1 MRRTCRPFRCPPQP
15 ADTILAIRRAK
26 RSAPWLR
33 WIAKARGGAP
43 YGNIVTF
50 GAGAS
55 RYQVTTRVHSP
66 ASVGAISDRLQRRK
80 LFVLISALVI
90 AVAHILAAFAPSFAV
105 FVVAIGIAGLANGV
119 YLAVDQALIAEVL
132 PSRKNVAKDMG
143 VLHLANVLPQTLVP
157 VLAPLF
163 LAIGANGDNYPALF
177 IGGAVVGIVGAVI
190 NQFIKS
196 EFKRSFDSDYAAR
209 LVLGVH
215 GRGAPAADVADFAAA
230 MADSLTARYGT
241 SLLDFNTRLT
251 VKVKSEAP
259 LPGGRG
265 VRVTTQRLRAGKD
278 PIPVDY
284 LLRNVGGQWKVFD
297 VMIEGISYVQAFKN
311 QFDAPLG
318 QKSIRQVA
326 ADLRAGKLQ
335 AGNGKK

>member
-1 MRRTCRPFRCPPQP
+1 MKTPLSIAVLSALLATAAP
-15 ADTILAIRRAK
+15 AFAQSAAPAPVAARNAASGVVLDSANRVLGTLDSRRAEFK
-26 RSAPWLR
+26 S
-33 WIAKARGGAP
+33 
-43 YGNIVTF
+43 N
-50 GAGAS
+50 
-55 RYQVTTRVHSP
+55 P
-66 ASVGAISDRLQRRK
+66 A
-80 LFVLISALVI
+80 AL
-90 AVAHILAAFAPSFAV
+90 
-105 FVVAIGIAGLANGV
+105 
-119 YLAVDQALIAEVL
+119 
-132 PSRKNVAKDMG
+132 
-143 VLHLANVLPQTLVP
+143 
-157 VLAPLF
+157 
-163 LAIGANGDNYPALF
+163 
-177 IGGAVVGIVGAVI
+177 

-196 EFKRSFDSDYAAR
+196 EFNRSFDSDYAAR

-241 SLLDFNTRLT
+241 SLLDFNTRLS

-265 VRVTTQRLRAGKD
+265 MRVTTQMLRAGKD

-311 QFDAPLG
+311 QFDAPLN

-326 ADLRAGKLQ
+326 ADLRAGKRQ
-335 AGNGKK
+335 ASGTAKK